1 LVSRAPITPGEQV
14 QMIVETIFGIALS
27 VMGGGDA
34 QTGDPASMIYKGII
48 TGNKI
53 IQKEKNKE
61 MDDSIHEELHLMTK
75 DFIYKIGDIK

>member
-1 LVSRAPITPGEQV
+1 
-14 QMIVETIFGIALS
+14 MIIETIFGIALS
-27 VMGGGDA
+27 LAGGGDA
-34 QTGDPASMIYKGII
+34 QSGAPASMIYKGII

-61 MDDSIHEELHLMTK
+61 VDDSIHEELHLMTK

>member
-1 LVSRAPITPGEQV
+1 
-14 QMIVETIFGIALS
+14 MIIETIFGIALTLA
-27 VMGGGDA
+27 GGGDA
-34 QTGDPASMIYKGII
+34 QSGDPASMIYKGII

-61 MDDSIHEELHLMTK
+61 VDDSIHEELHLMTK

>member
-1 LVSRAPITPGEQV
+1 
-14 QMIVETIFGIALS
+14 MIIETIFGIALS
-27 VMGGGDA
+27 LAGGGDA
-34 QTGDPASMIYKGII
+34 QSGDPASMIYKGII

-61 MDDSIHEELHLMTK
+61 VDDSIHEELHLMTK

>member
-1 LVSRAPITPGEQV
+1 
-14 QMIVETIFGIALS
+14 MIVETIFGIALS

>member
-1 LVSRAPITPGEQV
+1 
-14 QMIVETIFGIALS
+14 MIVETIFGIALS
-27 VMGGGDA
+27 FMGGGDA

>member
-1 LVSRAPITPGEQV
+1 
-14 QMIVETIFGIALS
+14 MIVETIFGRALS

>member
-1 LVSRAPITPGEQV
+1 
-14 QMIVETIFGIALS
+14 MIVETIFGIALS

-61 MDDSIHEELHLMTK
+61 MNDSIHEELHLMTK

>member
-1 LVSRAPITPGEQV
+1 
-14 QMIVETIFGIALS
+14 MIIETIFGIALS
-27 VMGGGDA
+27 LAGGGDA
-34 QTGDPASMIYKGII
+34 QSGDPASMIYKGII